1 MAEKMNSARKVRIY
15 IVRHGESEANVN
27 SLLAGHSDF
36 PLTDKGREQARLTAY
51 ALSGVKFDGIYSSDL
66 IRAVETAAAHAKLR
80 GLTADSVV
88 QNKGLRELFVGDW
101 EGMSFDELEE
111 KYGELYTVAWKKGFG
126 SFTPP
131 GGESVPNMTE
141 RVCSTVA
148 EIARASEGNTIL
160 IASHG
165 GAIRAF
171 WGKICGMTADEVS
184 SGLPFPSNASYSVAD
199 FDTESGEFTP
209 VEFSVDDHLADLK
222 TFFTG

>member
-1 MAEKMNSARKVRIY
+1 MSGEMNSARKVRIY

-27 SLLAGHSDF
+27 CLLAGHSDF
-36 PLTDKGREQARLTAY
+36 PLTDKGREQAKLTAE
-51 ALSGVKFDGIYSSDL
+51 ALSDVKFDGIYSSDL
-66 IRAVETAAAHAKLR
+66 IRAVETATAHAELR
-80 GLTADSVV
+80 GLDADSVV

-101 EGMSFDELEE
+101 ERMSFDELEA
-111 KYGELYTVAWKKGFG
+111 KYGELYTVTWKRGFG

-131 GGESVPNMTE
+131 GGESVPDMAV
-141 RVCSTVA
+141 RICSTIA

-165 GAIRAF
+165 GSIRAF
-171 WGKICGMTADEVS
+171 WGRISNMSADEIS
-184 SGLPFPSNASYSVAD
+184 TLLPFPSNASYSIAD
-199 FDTESGEFTP
+199 FDTDSGEFTP